1 MPNSRQSG
9 PSQAAQSLVNL
20 LLQRHVHAARQT
32 VSQIRDEPLTA
43 SLISLVIAVA
53 MALPASLLLIS
64 LNLQTHLGKLDE
76 TSEITAY
83 FPSDLPKNRIS
94 EISEYLHTQFVGIEV
109 RYVSTALALA
119 QLNEVDAFQPILN
132 SLENNPLPAALIVRT
147 DEPSVATARKIEQV
161 LLNLA
166 EVELV
171 ELDILWLQKLVA
183 WLRLLDSLTSVL
195 SIIVV
200 GGLLLI
206 IGNTVGSSV
215 QDKREEI
222 RIIKQFGGTDAFV
235 RRPFIHFGLSLG
247 AAGGTLAC
255 LLTAGVGHQLGTAA
269 KALALLYQADFV
281 VVGLGFGQNVTIIL
295 LSASIG
301 GLAAF
306 FAVSRK
312 IASFGL

>member
-1 MPNSRQSG
+1 MS
-9 PSQAAQSLVNL
+9 L
-20 LLQRHVHAARQT
+20 LLQRHADAARQT
-32 VSQIRDEPLTA
+32 VSRIRSGPLTA

-53 MALPASLLLIS
+53 VTLPASLLLIS
-64 LNLQTHLGKLDE
+64 LNLQTHLGKLNE

-83 FPSDLPKNRIS
+83 FPSDLPENRLS
-94 EISEYLHTQFVGIEV
+94 EISEHLHTQFVGIEV
-109 RYVSTALALA
+109 SYVSTALALA
-119 QLNEVDAFQPILN
+119 QLNEVDAFQLILD
-132 SLENNPLPAALIVRT
+132 SLDNNPLPAALIVRT
-147 DEPSVATARKIEQV
+147 DEPSVATARKIEKV

-171 ELDILWLQKLVA
+171 QLDTLWLQKLLA
-183 WLRLLDSLTSVL
+183 WLRLLDSLTSAL
-195 SIIVV
+195 TIIVV

-215 QDKREEI
+215 QNKREEI

-235 RRPFIHFGLSLG
+235 RRPFLHFGFSLG
-247 AAGGTLAC
+247 AAGGILAC
-255 LLTAGVGHQLGTAA
+255 LLTAGFGHQLGIAA

-281 VVGLGFGQNVTIIL
+281 VVGLSYGQNVTMIL